1 VGIARMPRLPCAC
14 VWSAKGA
21 KHTSLGRRPRKT
33 AFTEKEGLKARNIYT
48 RRATMCRAYT
58 PVDEENPVYPA
69 LRTGLA
75 CRRAVGAL
83 EEIMSLSCLTGWVI

>member
-1 VGIARMPRLPCAC
+1 
-14 VWSAKGA
+14 
-21 KHTSLGRRPRKT
+21 
-33 AFTEKEGLKARNIYT
+33 
-48 RRATMCRAYT
+48 MCRAYT